1 MKIKLIAGV
10 VVLLVALGAGY
21 KFVLAKPAE
30 AAPEPKVHGTP
41 YVLGKEFLINLADQR
56 YAKVTVALV
65 LAADDHSTAPLP
77 GAGHGAA
84 PKPPEGYGAMHQES
98 LVRAIVTEE
107 LTDAKDEEL
116 IDHEGRE
123 KLQKKILKSIK
134 KKTDVHAEEVIFPDV
149 TVQ

>member
-65 LAADDHSTAPLP
+65 LAHDDTSTAPV
-77 GAGHGAA
+77 GGGHGPA

-98 LVRAIVTEE
+98 IVRAIVTEE

>member
-1 MKIKLIAGV
+1 VKIKLIAGV
-10 VVLLVALGAGY
+10 VVLLAALGAGY

-65 LAADDHSTAPLP
+65 LAHDDTSTVVA
-77 GAGHGAA
+77 GGGHGAA

-98 LVRAIVTEE
+98 IVRAIVTEE
-107 LTDAKDEEL
+107 LTNAKDEEL

-134 KKTDVHAEEVIFPDV
+134 KRTDVHAEEILFPDV